1 MFTCLFNMQMH
12 LFCYFLF
19 STNNIFWSYF
29 SPHQFFPG
37 PPPPPYPTIFKSSS
51 NYIIFGAREISRRLY
66 NWRKGSRIV
75 GRERQVVPWQRW
87 RGPFNLH
94 MHSGLGFS
102 HRFHESLSLLLLF
115 GMMGNSRVYNG
126 YTTKW
131 MPATSLKHI
140 LEEGSDSKIWQ
151 LKF

>member
-1 MFTCLFNMQMH
+1 MFTCLFNTQMH
-12 LFCYFLF
+12 LFLLFFYFLQTIY
-19 STNNIFWSYF
+19 SDHIFLLISF
-29 SPHQFFPG
+29 SPVLPHH
-37 PPPPPYPTIFKSSS
+37 PTQPSLKVAVITYLEPEKYLEH
-51 NYIIFGAREISRRLY
+51 YIIEERVLGLWE
-66 NWRKGSRIV
+66 
-75 GRERQVVPWQRW
+75 GRGEWSPGRDGG
-87 RGPFNLH
+87 GPFNLH
-94 MHSGLGFS
+94 VHSGLGFS

-140 LEEGSDSKIWQ
+140 LEEGSDGKFWH